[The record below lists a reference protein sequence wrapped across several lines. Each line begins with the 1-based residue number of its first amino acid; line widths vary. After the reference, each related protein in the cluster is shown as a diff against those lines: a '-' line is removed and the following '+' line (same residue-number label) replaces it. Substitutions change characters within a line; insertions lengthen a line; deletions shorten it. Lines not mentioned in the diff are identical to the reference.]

1 MKKNYPTITTRN
13 DIPYDILVKIFMA
26 LDILDLVTGVSRV
39 CSLWRAAS
47 CDAVLWRKI
56 DLSMVRPDSV
66 DIPAR
71 PDDLFEDES
80 SNKLMLILKNAL
92 NLRPPISIW
101 NSISI
106 EALEKAVMCWKDL
119 ESLTVPCVYAPC
131 SMMRATGAF
140 FKNFCELKIMCPF
153 DIDFAHSIVSQ
164 SPLKVLSLRCAVVF
178 KEALLYL
185 LENLKH
191 LEVLN
196 LTHCLLVSD
205 TQEAGFLE
213 VYREI
218 DEEISENVSHLK
230 QLLTCKKISCSMC
243 KIAVDQE
250 DFLRWYDYDEG
261 NWRVDEIPS
270 LTV

>member
-1 MKKNYPTITTRN
+1 MKKNYPTITTWN
-13 DIPYDILVKIFMA
+13 DMPYDILVKIFMA

-47 CDAVLWRKI
+47 YDAVLWRRI

-71 PDDLFEDES
+71 PEDLIEGES
-80 SNKLMLILKNAL
+80 SNRLMLILKNAL
-92 NLRPPISIW
+92 KLK
-101 NSISI
+101 
-106 EALEKAVMCWKDL
+106 ALEKAMMCWKDL
-119 ESLTVPCVYAPC
+119 ESLTVPCAYAPC
-131 SMMRATGAF
+131 SMMRAIGAF
-140 FKNFCELKIMCPF
+140 CKNFCELKIMCPF

-164 SPLKVLSLRCAVVF
+164 APQLKVLSLRCAVVF

-191 LEVLN
+191 LKVLN

-205 TQEAGFLE
+205 TQEAGFLV

-250 DFLRWYDYDEG
+250 DFLKWYDYDEG